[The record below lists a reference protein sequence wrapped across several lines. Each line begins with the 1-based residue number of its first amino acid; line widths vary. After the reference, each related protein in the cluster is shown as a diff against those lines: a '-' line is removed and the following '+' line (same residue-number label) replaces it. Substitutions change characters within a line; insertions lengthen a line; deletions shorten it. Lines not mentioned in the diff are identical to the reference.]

1 MTFRYSARCGMHAC
15 FRGMGLGVECAC
27 FLFGDQL
34 WNASMFS
41 RYGVGMEGA
50 RVVSCGM
57 GAEFSRYGF
66 R

>member
-1 MTFRYSARCGMHAC
+1 MRSC
-15 FRGMGLGVECAC
+15 FLGMGLGVECAC